1 MSVSRVV
8 ETTQQKPLGNSS
20 SFRPN
25 NLAKTLPAVKKPQNK
40 YQPDPESEEDEL
52 EQICLLTKRDVT
64 TGRLSNKKSAK
75 MDEETPRPASQ
86 KTSRLSKDLKITTE
100 DYKGEVQDKVENHYA
115 LFDPPLG
122 SGLFGTVHRAT
133 HKKTGVERAIKKIKK
148 SAVEQGNS
156 IDMLLKDFHILKKLS
171 HPNIIEVY
179 EYYIDDDHI
188 SIVSQYCSG
197 GELFDLIIQQNKFTE
212 ATAAGYFI
220 QILSAIV
227 YCHERNLVHCDLKPE
242 NIVIAEKGGSELK
255 VIDFGNAAFINNNK
269 LTSKFGTVYYI
280 APEVLM
286 GSYDEKCDV
295 WSLGVILYILLS
307 GRPPFG
313 GNSDREILINVR
325 QGQVKF
331 PAERWKNTSEQAIDL
346 ITKMLNKDPEKR
358 ISSKAAMAHPWVQ
371 EQIHPTTAID
381 MPLTKESIRA
391 LKDFNAG
398 TKLQEAIL
406 YYITINLSSNDEM
419 NDLTQ
424 KFMSLDQDRDG
435 QISVRDLRKTLEDM
449 GKDPQVCNSIIAKIL
464 GSLEET
470 EEDKVQISFDKFLVV
485 MSTRAKFMN
494 EERLKAAFGMFDA
507 DKDDRVSIKEFMSI
521 LNRGVFSSL
530 SEDIWLAMF
539 AESGIVDTEFI
550 SLNDFTTLM
559 GNLTKN
565 QSITQSLSQT

>member
-1 MSVSRVV
+1 MDS
-8 ETTQQKPLGNSS
+8 TQQKNPSNSS

-25 NLAKTLPAVKKPQNK
+25 NLAKMLPAVKKPPNK
-40 YQPDPESEEDEL
+40 YQPDPDSDEDEL

-64 TGRLSNKKSAK
+64 TGRLSSKKSAR
-75 MDEETPRPASQ
+75 MDEEAPRPCSQ
-86 KTSRLSKDLKITTE
+86 KTSRMSKDLKITTE
-100 DYKGEVQDKVENHYA
+100 DYKGEVQDKVENHYV

-122 SGLFGTVHRAT
+122 SGLFGTVHRAK

-156 IDMLLKDFHILKKLS
+156 IEMLLSDFHILKKLS

-188 SIVSQYCSG
+188 AIVSQYCSG

-212 ATAAGYFI
+212 ATAAGYFV

-227 YCHERNLVHCDLKPE
+227 YCHERSLVHCDLKPE
-242 NIVIAEKGGSELK
+242 NIVIAEKGGSQLK

-280 APEVLM
+280 APEVLL

-307 GRPPFG
+307 GRPPFN
-313 GNSDREILINVR
+313 GNSDREILTNVR

-331 PAERWKNTSEQAIDL
+331 PPERWKNTSEQAIDL
-346 ITKMLNKDPEKR
+346 ITQMLNKDPEKR

-371 EQIHPTTAID
+371 EQTHPTSAMD

-406 YYITINLSSNDEM
+406 YYITINLSSNEEM

-435 QISVRDLRKTLEDM
+435 QISVRDLRKTLVDL
-449 GKDPQVCNSIIAKIL
+449 GKDPLVCDAIVAKIL

-470 EEDKVQISFDKFLVV
+470 EEDRVQISFDKFLVV
-485 MSTRAKFMN
+485 MGTRAKFMN

-539 AESGIVDTEFI
+539 AESGIADTEYI